1 MTKRQ
6 QVTSKL
12 PASYQQAKRF
22 LKSRDFSA
30 FFIVIFCTCFRVKI
44 TEERGSIYYWRSTAT
59 KKGKVNGTYKKDAQG
74 NGY

>member
-1 MTKRQ
+1 MTKKQ

-12 PASYQQAKRF
+12 PASK
-22 LKSRDFSA
+22 KDFSKA
-30 FFIVIFCTCFRVKI
+30 EISLLFFIVIFCTYFRVKI

-74 NGY
+74 NGHRR